1 MMRNITYKLALVVL
15 TLAVL
20 PLLYLEAWLG
30 LGSALVAYALAAK
43 LANQDMDRAFL
54 IRTLKGRA
62 PAIPSS
68 AHGAPANGHCV
79 WMKFG
84 RARQATELLC
94 WPNVRLPQLN
104 VGHRQTLVGR

>member
-68 AHGAPANGHCV
+68 RCASQRALRLDEVRSSAAGH
-79 WMKFG
+79 
-84 RARQATELLC
+84 
-94 WPNVRLPQLN
+94 
-104 VGHRQTLVGR
+104 